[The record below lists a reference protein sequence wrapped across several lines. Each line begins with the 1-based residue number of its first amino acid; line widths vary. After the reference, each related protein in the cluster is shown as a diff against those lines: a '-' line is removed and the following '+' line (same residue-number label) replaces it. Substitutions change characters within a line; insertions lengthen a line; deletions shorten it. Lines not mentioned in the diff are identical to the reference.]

1 MVCEKSGILY
11 NSLDFRAFVLQ
22 AKKKPLVTLLLAEC
36 RYAWGWRC
44 ELNYDQVL
52 FFGQVFPNSIA
63 NGSGYTA
70 MVQPKAQ
77 PHLQLQPKNWIAL
90 RDAPEF
96 ALLSGLL
103 SFRGAARALRLIL
116 EKQKARYWQYLAS

>member
-1 MVCEKSGILY
+1 M
-11 NSLDFRAFVLQ
+11 LDFRAFVLQ

-52 FFGQVFPNSIA
+52 FFGQIFPNSIA

-103 SFRGAARALRLIL
+103 SFRGAVRALRLIL